1 LRDKGHNLIV
11 HGPYATAMG
20 RGQAVMHNSKS
31 GLNSGASDP
40 RADGAAEPEPP
51 EIHF

>member
-1 LRDKGHNLIV
+1 V
-11 HGPYATAMG
+11 HGAYTTAMG